1 MDEKYEILSIEGGN
15 LNKTIIPD
23 EISNNEP
30 IYTLPVLFTID
41 DLKNI
46 SSSNNKFTFTL
57 NGKLAEKNNN
67 PKEIK
72 NLELAMKEID
82 EKAKCDF
89 KSDDQLK
96 ASFNCTLEPK
106 DMTKIKDLTF
116 KNNEVVMDGSQGVY
130 IESLEQIHLIN
141 DDQVNPSNQTNST
154 NQTAPANQT
163 NPIKFPY
170 YKSKKNGLKT
180 LGIVLGIIVGV
191 IVLAIVGALIF
202 CLQKANAKMMNETNN
217 INITNQNGTYISD
230 ISNLNK

>member
-1 MDEKYEILSIEGGN
+1 
-15 LNKTIIPD
+15 
-23 EISNNEP
+23 
-30 IYTLPVLFTID
+30 
-41 DLKNI
+41 
-46 SSSNNKFTFTL
+46 
-57 NGKLAEKNNN
+57 
-67 PKEIK
+67 
-72 NLELAMKEID
+72 
-82 EKAKCDF
+82 
-89 KSDDQLK
+89 
-96 ASFNCTLEPK
+96 
-106 DMTKIKDLTF
+106 
-116 KNNEVVMDGSQGVY
+116 MDGSQGVY

-163 NPIKFPY
+163 NPIKLPY